1 MNVPFWVWAATI
13 VGLLA
18 VLALDLA
25 IVGRRPHEVGVR
37 EAARWVA
44 VYIALA
50 AVFAVGLFVVA
61 GQEPATAFV
70 AGYVTEYSL
79 SVDNLFVF
87 LLIMGAF
94 AVPKVHQHRVL
105 LFGILIALVLRGGFI
120 LAGAAVIERFSWV
133 FYLFGAFLVLT
144 AIKVVMTNDE
154 DEEFRENVA
163 LRLVRR
169 VLPVT
174 DDYVGTRSVVRRPDA
189 RGRLRLMVTPMLM
202 VMIAIGMTDLL
213 FALDSI
219 PAIFGLTRDP
229 YIVFTANMFALMG
242 LRQLYFLL
250 GGLLQKLVY
259 LSYGLG
265 VILAFIG
272 VKLILEALHTNT
284 LPFLNDGLP
293 LDVPVIGIEVSL
305 AVIVGVLLITTVASL
320 VKVRYFTGA
329 RARGAVRPA
338 VRRARRERSRHRR
351 PHPRRL
357 APHQGA
363 TARAIRWHPRTRTER
378 GESGRRWRDGRGRP
392 RGVPCG
398 DGPWWPWSAHSW
410 WGSPRCWRRVR
421 ATRRPTRRSCATGSR
436 RPRASGGPATPRPAR
451 RSGCRASPPSPTSP
465 RCSRA

>member
-1 MNVPFWVWAATI
+1 MYVPFWVWALTI

-37 EAARWVA
+37 EAARWVG
-44 VYIALA
+44 VYVGLA
-50 AVFAVGLFVVA
+50 ALFAVGLYLVA
-61 GQEPATAFV
+61 GQDPATAFV

-87 LLIMGAF
+87 LLIMSAF

-105 LFGILIALVLRGGFI
+105 LFGILIALVLRGAFI

-144 AIKVVMTNDE
+144 AIKVVMGS
-154 DEEFRENVA
+154 DEEEFEENA
-163 LRLVRR
+163 LLRLVRR

-174 DDYVGTRSVVRRPDA
+174 DDYVGTRSVVRRRDA
-189 RGRLRLMVTPMLM
+189 QGRLRLTATPMLM

-219 PAIFGLTRDP
+219 PAIFGLTTDP

-250 GGLLQKLVY
+250 GGLLDKLVY

-272 VKLILEALHTNT
+272 VKLVLEALHTNT
-284 LPFLNDGLP
+284 LPFLNGGEP
-293 LDVPVIGIEVSL
+293 LAVPTIGIELSL
-305 AVIVGVLLITTVASL
+305 GVIVGVLLVTTIASL
-320 VKVRYFTGA
+320 VRVRFFPAPPTVEDGEDDPETASTGA
-329 RARGAVRPA
+329 DRTPGA
-338 VRRARRERSRHRR
+338 
-351 PHPRRL
+351 
-357 APHQGA
+357 
-363 TARAIRWHPRTRTER
+363 
-378 GESGRRWRDGRGRP
+378 
-392 RGVPCG
+392 
-398 DGPWWPWSAHSW
+398 
-410 WGSPRCWRRVR
+410 
-421 ATRRPTRRSCATGSR
+421 
-436 RPRASGGPATPRPAR
+436 
-451 RSGCRASPPSPTSP
+451 
-465 RCSRA
+465 